1 MSEKKYFLVKDCNRN
16 SHEMTVSYYY
26 YIITAE
32 EKEQYLKWFKE
43 SAKSWPNAKISY
55 YNEDDAEVDS
65 VSMAE
70 IVKMLEEAKEI
81 NEMEKK
87 TVQKLLPDVVKK
99 YNEMPEYIERFTE
112 IINEM

>member
-1 MSEKKYFLVKDCNRN
+1 MNEKKFFLVKDCNSN
-16 SHEMTVSYYY
+16 SHEMTESYYY

-32 EKEQYLKWFKE
+32 EKEQYLTWFEE
-43 SAKSWPNAKISY
+43 SAKKWPEAKIKY

-65 VSMAE
+65 VSMAD
-70 IVKMLEEAKEI
+70 IVNMIEEAKEI
-81 NEMEKK
+81 NETEKN
-87 TVQKLLPDVVKK
+87 TLQKLLPDVIKK

>member
-1 MSEKKYFLVKDCNRN
+1 
-16 SHEMTVSYYY
+16 MT
-26 YIITAE
+26 
-32 EKEQYLKWFKE
+32 
-43 SAKSWPNAKISY
+43 
-55 YNEDDAEVDS
+55 
-65 VSMAE
+65 E

-87 TVQKLLPDVVKK
+87 TVQKLLPDVIKK